1 MSLEKLAEIKELITK
16 LEFDIDAFVS
26 SEPSMDEAC
35 SALVEM
41 NILKRDVSY
50 MYDHLSRAVSRI
62 MGETENISLPDGS
75 TIEKKSSY
83 DRKGWDHKAL
93 ASVVAQKVVQMS
105 VDMDTGEVIK
115 SPQEIAAEMLTY
127 CAPSYWRIKELN
139 KLGVNADNYCEVGEL
154 RTSIIVRKP
163 KEI

>member
-1 MSLEKLAEIKELITK
+1 MSLEKISELRELISN
-16 LEFDIDAFVS
+16 LDSEINDYVA
-26 SEPSMDEAC
+26 SEPSVEEAG
-35 SALVEM
+35 ATLVEL
-41 NILKRDVSY
+41 NILKRDLSY
-50 MYDHLSRAVSRI
+50 MYDRLSSAVAKI
-62 MGETENISLPDGS
+62 MGNTENISLPDGS

-105 VDMDTGEVIK
+105 VDMDTGEVVK
-115 SPQEIAAEMLTY
+115 SPQEIAADMLTY

-139 KLGVNADNYCEVGEL
+139 KIGINADNYSEVGEL

-163 KEI
+163 KEF